1 MYIFYVSLCILV
13 TKFYLKV
20 TTLLLLVTMDEFL
33 SGLANYTEKGNPY
46 HSIDAY
52 PGTEFEQTENIL
64 KLFYPLI
71 AFQFENGL
79 RIILTNGL
87 IKEVF
92 GKLDFR
98 YYLNYMILPSI
109 EKYRNSLPKLSD
121 MENDFNTVVGYPKE
135 NGYKEEFMNVYFPG
149 VDYEEDYQAY
159 TQLRNQIPKP
169 GITEFQKRMNLPR
182 AISYSVD
189 DPERDNWIDYLRY
202 KVKNHKNN
210 LKCIQRVIEL
220 LIRFDTH
227 FDTFI
232 QKIENYLRVI
242 QYTGVHAL
250 VDYS

>member
-1 MYIFYVSLCILV
+1 
-13 TKFYLKV
+13 
-20 TTLLLLVTMDEFL
+20 MDEFL

-52 PGTEFEQTENIL
+52 PGTEFAETEDIL

-87 IKEVF
+87 IKEMF

-121 MENDFNTVVGYPKE
+121 MENDLASLSSIRYSKGYSKE
-135 NGYKEEFMNVYFPG
+135 TNYKEEFMKVYFPG

-159 TQLRNQIPKP
+159 TQSLNQTPKPEP
-169 GITEFQKRMNLPR
+169 GITEFQKRINLPR
-182 AISYSVD
+182 VISYSGG
-189 DPERDNWIDYLRY
+189 DPERDNRINYLRY

-220 LIRFDTH
+220 LIHFDTH

>member
-1 MYIFYVSLCILV
+1 
-13 TKFYLKV
+13 
-20 TTLLLLVTMDEFL
+20 MDEFL
-33 SGLANYTEKGNPY
+33 CSLANYTEKGNPY

-52 PGTEFEQTENIL
+52 PGTEFAETEDIL

-121 MENDFNTVVGYPKE
+121 MENDLASLSSIRYPKE
-135 NGYKEEFMNVYFPG
+135 TNYNKEFMNVYFPG
-149 VDYEEDYQAY
+149 VDYEEDYQAL
-159 TQLRNQIPKP
+159 QLRNQIPKQIP
-169 GITEFQKRMNLPR
+169 EITEFQKRINLPR
-182 AISYSVD
+182 VISGSSVLQETDNRISY
-189 DPERDNWIDYLRY
+189 LRG
-202 KVKNHKNN
+202 KVNNHKNN

-227 FDTFI
+227 FDTAL

>member
-1 MYIFYVSLCILV
+1 
-13 TKFYLKV
+13 
-20 TTLLLLVTMDEFL
+20 MDEFL
-33 SGLANYTEKGNPY
+33 CSLANYTEKGNPY

-52 PGTEFEQTENIL
+52 PGTEFAETEAIL

-121 MENDFNTVVGYPKE
+121 MENDFNIVVRYSKGYSKE
-135 NGYKEEFMNVYFPG
+135 TNYKEEFMNVYFPG

-159 TQLRNQIPKP
+159 TQSLNQIPKP
-169 GITEFQKRMNLPR
+169 ETTEFQKRVLGGQQPIAHMSVGDG
-182 AISYSVD
+182 ISGI
-189 DPERDNWIDYLRY
+189 NYLRY
-202 KVKNHKNN
+202 KVNNHKNN

-227 FDTFI
+227 FDTAL

>member
-1 MYIFYVSLCILV
+1 MEQF
-13 TKFYLKV
+13 F
-20 TTLLLLVTMDEFL
+20 
-33 SGLANYTEKGNPY
+33 SGLTNYTEKGNPY

-92 GKLDFR
+92 RKLDFR

-121 MENDFNTVVGYPKE
+121 MENDFNTVK
-135 NGYKEEFMNVYFPG
+135 GYKKEDYNKAFIDVYFPG
-149 VDYEEDYQAY
+149 VDYEEDYQTY
-159 TQLRNQIPKP
+159 TQMRNQIPKP
-169 GITEFQKRMNLPR
+169 IPGITKFQKRVNLPR
-182 AISYSVD
+182 VISESWDY
-189 DPERDNWIDYLRY
+189 PERDYSEIDNRIDYLQY
-202 KVKNHKNN
+202 KVNNHKNN
-210 LKCIQRVIEL
+210 LVSIKKVIEL
-220 LIRFDTH
+220 LIHFDTH
-227 FDTFI
+227 FDTFL

-242 QYTGVHAL
+242 QYTGIHEL
-250 VDYS
+250 VEYL

>member
-1 MYIFYVSLCILV
+1 
-13 TKFYLKV
+13 
-20 TTLLLLVTMDEFL
+20 MDEFL

-92 GKLDFR
+92 RKLDFR
-98 YYLNYMILPSI
+98 YYLNYMILPKI

-121 MENDFNTVVGYPKE
+121 MENDFNTVVGFSKGYSKE
-135 NGYKEEFMNVYFPG
+135 NNYKEEFMNVYFPG
-149 VDYEEDYQAY
+149 VDYEEDYQTY
-159 TQLRNQIPKP
+159 TQMLNQIPKPIP
-169 GITEFQKRMNLPR
+169 GITEFQKRVNLPR
-182 AISYSVD
+182 VISESGDY
-189 DPERDNWIDYLRY
+189 PERDNRIDYLRY
-202 KVKNHKNN
+202 KVNNHKNN
-210 LKCIQRVIEL
+210 LVSIKKVIEL
-220 LIRFDTH
+220 LIHFDTH
-227 FDTFI
+227 FDTFL

-242 QYTGVHAL
+242 QFAGIHEL
-250 VDYS
+250 VEYL

>member
-1 MYIFYVSLCILV
+1 
-13 TKFYLKV
+13 
-20 TTLLLLVTMDEFL
+20 MDEFL
-33 SGLANYTEKGNPY
+33 CSLANYTEKGNPY

-52 PGTEFEQTENIL
+52 PGTEFAETEDIL

-87 IKEVF
+87 IKEMF

-121 MENDFNTVVGYPKE
+121 MENDFNIVVRYSKGYSKGYSKE
-135 NGYKEEFMNVYFPG
+135 TNYKEEFMNVYFPG

-159 TQLRNQIPKP
+159 TQSLNQTLKPEP
-169 GITEFQKRMNLPR
+169 GITEFQKRVLGNQPI
-182 AISYSVD
+182 AHTSVGD
-189 DPERDNWIDYLRY
+189 GIDNRINYLRY

>member
-1 MYIFYVSLCILV
+1 
-13 TKFYLKV
+13 
-20 TTLLLLVTMDEFL
+20 MDEFL

-52 PGTEFEQTENIL
+52 PGTEFAETEAIL

-71 AFQFENGL
+71 AFQFENSL

-92 GKLDFR
+92 GKIQFR

-121 MENDFNTVVGYPKE
+121 MENDFNTVVGYSKSYSKE
-135 NGYKEEFMNVYFPG
+135 TNYKEEFMNVYFPG

-159 TQLRNQIPKP
+159 IQLRNQIPKPKP
-169 GITEFQKRMNLPR
+169 GITEFQKRINLPR
-182 AISYSVD
+182 VISGSSVVQ
-189 DPERDNWIDYLRY
+189 ETDNRMNYLRY
-202 KVKNHKNN
+202 KVNNHKNN

-227 FDTFI
+227 FDTAL

-250 VDYS
+250 VDYL

>member
-1 MYIFYVSLCILV
+1 
-13 TKFYLKV
+13 
-20 TTLLLLVTMDEFL
+20 MDEFL

-52 PGTEFEQTENIL
+52 PGTEFEETEAIL

-121 MENDFNTVVGYPKE
+121 MENDLASLSSIRYSKGYSKE
-135 NGYKEEFMNVYFPG
+135 TNYKEEFMNVYFPG

-159 TQLRNQIPKP
+159 TQFGNQIPKP
-169 GITEFQKRMNLPR
+169 ETTEFQKRINLPR
-182 AISYSVD
+182 VISYSVD

-227 FDTFI
+227 FDTAL

>member
-1 MYIFYVSLCILV
+1 
-13 TKFYLKV
+13 
-20 TTLLLLVTMDEFL
+20 MDEFL
-33 SGLANYTEKGNPY
+33 SGLANYTGKGNPY

-52 PGTEFEQTENIL
+52 PGTEFAETEAIL

-98 YYLNYMILPSI
+98 YYLNYMVLPSI

-121 MENDFNTVVGYPKE
+121 MENDFNIVVRYSKGYSKGYSKE
-135 NGYKEEFMNVYFPG
+135 TNYKEEFMNVYFPG

-159 TQLRNQIPKP
+159 TQSLNQTPKPEP
-169 GITEFQKRMNLPR
+169 GITEFQKRINLPR
-182 AISYSVD
+182 VISGSSVVL
-189 DPERDNWIDYLRY
+189 ETDNRINYLRY

-220 LIRFDTH
+220 LIHFDTH

>member
-1 MYIFYVSLCILV
+1 
-13 TKFYLKV
+13 
-20 TTLLLLVTMDEFL
+20 MDEFL

-52 PGTEFEQTENIL
+52 PGTEFAETEAIL

-98 YYLNYMILPSI
+98 YYLNYMILPKI
-109 EKYRNSLPKLSD
+109 EKYRNSLPKPSD
-121 MENDFNTVVGYPKE
+121 MENDLATILSISIIHQEKSFL
-135 NGYKEEFMNVYFPG
+135 EFMNVYFPA
-149 VDYEEDYQAY
+149 VDYQEDYQAY

-169 GITEFQKRMNLPR
+169 GITEFQKRINLPR
-182 AISYSVD
+182 VISYSVD
-189 DPERDNWIDYLRY
+189 DPERDNRIDYLRY
-202 KVKNHKNN
+202 KVNNHKYN
-210 LKCIQRVIEL
+210 LVSIKKVIEL

>member
-1 MYIFYVSLCILV
+1 
-13 TKFYLKV
+13 
-20 TTLLLLVTMDEFL
+20 MDEFL

-52 PGTEFEQTENIL
+52 PGTEFAETEAIL

-71 AFQFENGL
+71 AFQFENSL

-92 GKLDFR
+92 GKIQFR

-121 MENDFNTVVGYPKE
+121 MENDFNTVVGYSKSYSKE
-135 NGYKEEFMNVYFPG
+135 TNYKEEFMNVYFPG
-149 VDYEEDYQAY
+149 VDYEEEYQAL
-159 TQLRNQIPKP
+159 QLRLRNQIPKP
-169 GITEFQKRMNLPR
+169 EQEITEFQKRINLPR
-182 AISYSVD
+182 VISGSSVIQ
-189 DPERDNWIDYLRY
+189 ETDNLMNYLRY
-202 KVKNHKNN
+202 KVNNHKYN

-242 QYTGVHAL
+242 QFAGIHEL
-250 VDYS
+250 VDYL

>member
-1 MYIFYVSLCILV
+1 
-13 TKFYLKV
+13 
-20 TTLLLLVTMDEFL
+20 MDEFL
-33 SGLANYTEKGNPY
+33 CSLANYTEKENPY

-52 PGTEFEQTENIL
+52 PGTEFAETEAIL

-71 AFQFENGL
+71 AFQFDNGL

-121 MENDFNTVVGYPKE
+121 MENDLASLSSIRYPKE
-135 NGYKEEFMNVYFPG
+135 TNYNKEFMNAYFPG
-149 VDYEEDYQAY
+149 VEYEEDYQAY
-159 TQLRNQIPKP
+159 TQLGNQIPKTET
-169 GITEFQKRMNLPR
+169 TEFQKRVFGNQPRVISSISIQEKDNRMNY
-182 AISYSVD
+182 I
-189 DPERDNWIDYLRY
+189 RY

-210 LKCIQRVIEL
+210 LKCIQRVIEA
-220 LIRFDTH
+220 LIHFDTH
-227 FDTFI
+227 FDTAL

-250 VDYS
+250 VDYKI

>member
-1 MYIFYVSLCILV
+1 
-13 TKFYLKV
+13 
-20 TTLLLLVTMDEFL
+20 MDEFL
-33 SGLANYTEKGNPY
+33 CSLANYTEKENPY

-52 PGTEFEQTENIL
+52 PGTEFAETEDIL

-121 MENDFNTVVGYPKE
+121 MENDFNTVVEFSKGYSKE
-135 NGYKEEFMNVYFPG
+135 NNYKEEFMKVYFPG
-149 VDYEEDYQAY
+149 VDYEKDYQAY
-159 TQLRNQIPKP
+159 KQLRNQIPKP
-169 GITEFQKRMNLPR
+169 EPGITEFQKRVLGNQP
-182 AISYSVD
+182 IVHTSVGD
-189 DPERDNWIDYLRY
+189 GIDNRINYLRY